1 MHLVCRLRDEFLR
14 RRDHL
19 HRQDLSGHR
28 QSRTLFQLER
38 FSGLEEAQN
47 AIEKCA
53 REKGADAVVFEGI
66 SRTVSEPTFTT
77 TEDIEKS
84 DDGSSTRTATTQRN
98 VMVTNRLEATF
109 IKFRR

>member
-1 MHLVCRLRDEFLR
+1 MGRIIATP
-14 RRDHL
+14 
-19 HRQDLSGHR
+19 QP
-28 QSRTLFQLER
+28 
-38 FSGLEEAQN
+38 FSDLEEAQK

-66 SRTVSEPTFTT
+66 SHTVSEPTFTT
-77 TEDIEKS
+77 TEHIEKS